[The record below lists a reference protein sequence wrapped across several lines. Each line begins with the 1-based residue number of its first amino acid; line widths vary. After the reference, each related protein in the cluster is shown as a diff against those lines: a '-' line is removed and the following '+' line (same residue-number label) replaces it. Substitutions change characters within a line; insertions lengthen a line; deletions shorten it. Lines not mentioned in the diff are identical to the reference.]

1 MGQYGSGEHRPW
13 QTRESGRD
21 EDRWRGETRGRGE
34 RERWGRESEED
45 LGARDEWRDEYPTYG
60 ERGRREW
67 RGPQGEDRRLAA
79 TRGRSWDRDRD
90 PDWERRYGARSGG
103 GRVVYGGYGPQERWG
118 EYRGEDRPEV
128 DPPWVERG
136 PDARRAREDSRGL
149 VEWEDRGPIKWL
161 GDKLREFTGRPS
173 RGPKGYTRSDERI
186 FDDVC
191 ERIARSGVDADDV
204 EVKVEKREVTLTG
217 TVRNRAEKWR
227 LEEVAEDVFGVE
239 DVHNQLKVP
248 RTGPFERGTS
258 GRTDAGS
265 LEDPRL
271 RH

>member
-1 MGQYGSGEHRPW
+1 MGQHGRWEERPWEAGERDRDQERWRYEARRHGEHDQWR
-13 QTRESGRD
+13 RE
-21 EDRWRGETRGRGE
+21 RGEE
-34 RERWGRESEED
+34 HA
-45 LGARDEWRDEYPTYG
+45 ARDEWRGEYRGYG
-60 ERGRREW
+60 DPSRREW
-67 RGPQGEDRRLAA
+67 RD
-79 TRGRSWDRDRD
+79 
-90 PDWERRYGARSGG
+90 
-103 GRVVYGGYGPQERWG
+103 
-118 EYRGEDRPEV
+118 EYRPEV

-136 PDARRAREDSRGL
+136 PEGRRGRGDTRGL

-161 GDKLREFTGRPS
+161 GDKFREATGRPS

-217 TVRNRAEKWR
+217 TVRSRAEKWR

-239 DVHNQLKVP
+239 DVHNHLRV
-248 RTGPFERGTS
+248 RRVASTET
-258 GRTDAGS
+258 GRTDPGTI
-265 LEDPRL
+265 EDPSL

>member
-1 MGQYGSGEHRPW
+1 MAEYGSWEGRP
-13 QTRESGRD
+13 RESGRD
-21 EDRWRGETRGRGE
+21 EDRWRREPRGRGE
-34 RERWGRESEED
+34 HERWGREREED

-60 ERGRREW
+60 DPSRREG
-67 RGPQGEDRRLAA
+67 RGSEAEDRRFVA
-79 TRGRSWDRDRD
+79 TRGGSWDRDRD
-90 PDWERRYGARSGG
+90 RYERPYGARTGG
-103 GRVVYGGYGPQERWG
+103 GRVMYGGYGSEERWG
-118 EYRGEDRPEV
+118 GYRRDRGDERSEV

-161 GDKLREFTGRPS
+161 GDKLREATGRPW

-217 TVRNRAEKWR
+217 TVRTRAEKWR

-258 GRTDAGS
+258 GRADAGS